1 MRNNTMKKT
10 FLRTIGTMLAVLML
24 TVFTQMSVSAQ
35 EDIFSDENSDEQ
47 AREENLSAW
56 RENARKLEGV
66 WNLTVTRL
74 DCQTGAVIGTGPAIL
89 TFARGGTM
97 HDYGSGRPPATRS
110 PGYGVW
116 SYQSN
121 RRYND
126 AFQFFIYNADGTL
139 AGRQI
144 VREQIVLSHD
154 GNSLTNTAASQIL
167 DTNGNVTATRCSRAV
182 GTRFE

>member
-1 MRNNTMKKT
+1 MKNTILK
-10 FLRTIGTMLAVLML
+10 TIGTMLAILML
-24 TVFTQMSVSAQ
+24 TIFAQISILAQ
-35 EDIFSDENSDEQ
+35 EDNKTNEFKNVEQ
-47 AREENLSAW
+47 PLEEDAAMR
-56 RENARKLEGV
+56 RENTRKLEGV

-74 DCQTGAVIGTGPAIL
+74 DCQTGAVLGSGPAIL
-89 TFARGGTM
+89 TFVRGGTM

-110 PGYGVW
+110 PGYGIW
-116 SYQSN
+116 NYRSN
-121 RRYND
+121 GRYTD

-144 VREQIVLSHD
+144 IREQISLSHD

-167 DTNGNVTATRCSRAV
+167 DTNGNITSTRCSSAV